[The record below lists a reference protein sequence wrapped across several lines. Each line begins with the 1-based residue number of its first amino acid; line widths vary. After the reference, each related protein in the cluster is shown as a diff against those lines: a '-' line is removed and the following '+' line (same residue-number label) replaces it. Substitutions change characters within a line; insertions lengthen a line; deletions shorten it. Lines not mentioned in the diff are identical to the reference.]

1 MAGEELLQTFAAR
14 IEDIIITHN
23 KKAPDKRI
31 WGTTVLWKIFISAQ
45 NQLLILGVYSGLSK
59 VLELIQRIL
68 TDGSLL
74 KDYKGNNECRSFV
87 LNENNDVT
95 DLFGSASIEGW
106 LQLQLST
113 QVNERATIHL
123 LKSLKLAKYID
134 LFNMWFTDKNV

>member
-31 WGTTVLWKIFISAQ
+31 WG
-45 NQLLILGVYSGLSK
+45 VYSGLSK

-68 TDGSLL
+68 IDGSLL

-134 LFNMWFTDKNV
+134 LFNTWFTDKNV